1 MDPTMTD
8 SYTPDKIQIDEDR
21 LFQELMELGKIGYV
35 EGQGVVRPAL
45 SDADMEAGRW
55 LERKMLDAGLEVRR
69 DAAFNMIGALRS
81 SARKGTPVMA
91 VGSHLDTVEGGG
103 MFDGALGVLAGLECV
118 RYLREHDIDLPWDLE
133 LINFCDE
140 EGSHYGGTFGSRAM
154 MGLLKPDEIRQSTRS
169 DRPSFAEDLI
179 RCGGDPDRI
188 SEAVRDPSEFEAYL
202 ELHIEQGRVLEN
214 EDRPIGVVTGIA
226 GIHRDLVTIVGETDH
241 AGATPMALRDDALVK
256 AAPLFTLLPEWVRAR
271 SEDMVGTIGRL
282 ALSPNVANAIPG
294 KCEFVVELR
303 SMRVQDTIHVGE
315 LVTEW
320 VSGRKGCSVR
330 TVERKESVD
339 LSGALID
346 RISQAAE
353 KEGLAFKKMHSGAGH
368 DAQTL
373 APFLPSGM
381 IFVPSREGKSHSPE
395 EWTDPKHVADGC
407 RVLVRTIL
415 ELARKSI
422 DKGYRLGDPH
432 DMDDEG

>member
-1 MDPTMTD
+1 MTD
-8 SYTPDKIQIDEDR
+8 ALSPERIRIDEDR
-21 LFQELMELGKIGYV
+21 LFQDLMELGKIGF
-35 EGQGVVRPAL
+35 EEERGVVRTAL
-45 SDADMEAGRW
+45 SDADMQAKRR
-55 LERKMLDAGLEVRR
+55 LEQKMRDAGMDVRY
-69 DAAFNMIGALRS
+69 DAAFNMIGTLRS
-81 SARKGTPVMA
+81 SSRKGAPVIA
-91 VGSHLDTVEGGG
+91 IGSHLDTVEGGG

-118 RYLREHDIDLPWDLE
+118 RYLREHAVDLPWDLE

-140 EGSHYGGTFGSRAM
+140 EGAHYGGTLGSRAM
-154 MGLLKPDEIRQSTRS
+154 MGLLSPDEIRQSGGS

-179 RCGGDPDRI
+179 RNGGDPDRI
-188 SEAVRDPSEFEAYL
+188 GDAVRDPSEFEAYL

-214 EDRPIGVVTGIA
+214 ENCPIGVVTGIA
-226 GIHRDLVTIVGETDH
+226 GIYRDLVTIVGETDH

-256 AAPLFTLLPEWVRAR
+256 AAPLFTLIPEWVRAR

-282 ALSPNVANAIPG
+282 ALSPNVTNVVPG

-303 SMRVQDTIHVGE
+303 SMRFQDTIRVGE
-315 LVTEW
+315 LVAGW
-320 VSGRKGCSVR
+320 VANRKGSSVR
-330 TVERKESVD
+330 TVERKESVE

-353 KEGLAFKKMHSGAGH
+353 TEGLTFRKMHSGAGH

-381 IFVPSREGKSHSPE
+381 IFVPSREGKSHSPA
-395 EWTDPKHVADGC
+395 EWTEPKHAAAGC

-415 ELARKSI
+415 ELARKSFS
-422 DKGYRLGDPH
+422 KGYLLGDPH
-432 DMDDEG
+432 DTEDDE